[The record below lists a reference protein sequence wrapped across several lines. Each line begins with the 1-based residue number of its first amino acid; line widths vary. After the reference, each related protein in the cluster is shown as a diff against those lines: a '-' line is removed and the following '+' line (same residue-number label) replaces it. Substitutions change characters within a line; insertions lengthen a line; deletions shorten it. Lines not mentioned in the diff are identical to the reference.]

1 MKTESIKKQSRW
13 GEFWQRLRQNR
24 TAMAGLV
31 ILIIIILLAA
41 FADVLF
47 DYEEMALK
55 SDYSL
60 SLAGPS
66 LAHPFGNDFYGRDI
80 LARIVH
86 GTRYSFT
93 FALISVCLSTTIG
106 MILGSM
112 CGYFGGLFDTLVMRI
127 MDIFSSI
134 PGILLIL
141 TLVAALGPGLMNLI
155 IAIVITA
162 IPDTTRM
169 TRSAVL
175 GVTSNEYIKAAIS
188 CGTSTARIIRKH
200 ILPNALGPIIVS
212 ATMSLGSNILSIAS
226 MSYLGM
232 GVQPPTPEWGSMLS
246 EGQEFIRSSIHVVLF
261 PGLAILFSAL
271 GLNLLG
277 DGVRDAIDP
286 RLRK

>member
-1 MKTESIKKQSRW
+1 
-13 GEFWQRLRQNR
+13 
-24 TAMAGLV
+24 
-31 ILIIIILLAA
+31 
-41 FADVLF
+41 
-47 DYEEMALK
+47 
-55 SDYSL
+55 
-60 SLAGPS
+60 
-66 LAHPFGNDFYGRDI
+66 
-80 LARIVH
+80 
-86 GTRYSFT
+86 
-93 FALISVCLSTTIG
+93 
-106 MILGSM
+106 
-112 CGYFGGLFDTLVMRI
+112 
-127 MDIFSSI
+127 
-134 PGILLIL
+134 
-141 TLVAALGPGLMNLI
+141 
-155 IAIVITA
+155 
-162 IPDTTRM
+162 M